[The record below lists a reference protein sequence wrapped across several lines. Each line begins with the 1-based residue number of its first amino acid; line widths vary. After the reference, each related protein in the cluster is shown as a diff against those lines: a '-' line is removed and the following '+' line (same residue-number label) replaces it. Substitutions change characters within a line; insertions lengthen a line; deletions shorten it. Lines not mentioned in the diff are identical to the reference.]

1 MRTFR
6 KMPLMKITGEGVC
19 WIAILTGILWGCL
32 LVERLTIAHARV
44 EGYRALEQIHE
55 LQLKKSIIP
64 TAAPTAQPGLARP
77 LVG

>member
-1 MRTFR
+1 VRTFR
-6 KMPLMKITGEGVC
+6 KMPLMKITGQGVC
-19 WIAILTGILWGCL
+19 SIAVLTGILWGCL
-32 LVERLTIAHARV
+32 VVERLTIAHARV

-64 TAAPTAQPGLARP
+64 TASPAAQPRPTRP

>member
-1 MRTFR
+1 
-6 KMPLMKITGEGVC
+6 MPLMKISGEGVC
-19 WIAILTGILWGCL
+19 WIAVLTGVLWGCL

-44 EGYRALEQIHE
+44 EGYRALEQIHQ

-64 TAAPTAQPGLARP
+64 TVSPAAQPGPARP